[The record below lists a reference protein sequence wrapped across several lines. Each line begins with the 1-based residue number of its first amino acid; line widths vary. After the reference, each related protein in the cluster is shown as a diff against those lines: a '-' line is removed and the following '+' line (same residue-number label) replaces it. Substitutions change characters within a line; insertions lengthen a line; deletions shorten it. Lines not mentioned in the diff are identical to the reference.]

1 MRVALVLAALI
12 LGGCIGLMNAPHTMT
27 QNYTQGEVLYTESFN
42 ADAQIEWP
50 QYNRDGLQLQVI
62 DGAYQGTISHS
73 YYAWALNAQMHEDVV
88 LEISTLQITDDG
100 KNGYGLMCRADP
112 MNDGDGYYFLIGGDG
127 TFSIRRGRGAD
138 VEALVSWQR
147 SDAIRTG
154 ASPNT
159 VRAVCID
166 DYLALYV
173 NEQFVAE
180 ARDSLYQRGVAGVA
194 LVTAEGHPLTVT
206 FDNLTAYSGS
216 LAP

>member
-1 MRVALVLAALI
+1 MRVALLLAVLM
-12 LGGCIGLMNAPHTMT
+12 LGGCIGITSAPRTVT
-27 QNYTQGEVLYTESFN
+27 QNYTQGESLYTESF
-42 ADAQIEWP
+42 DAAGVWP
-50 QYNRDGLQLQVI
+50 MYNRDGLRLMVS

-73 YYAWALNAQMHEDVV
+73 YYVWALNGQPHDNVI
-88 LEISTLQITDDG
+88 LEISTLQSTDDG
-100 KNGYGLMCRADP
+100 KNGYGLVCRADP

-147 SDAIRTG
+147 TDAIRTG

-173 NEQFVAE
+173 NGQFVAD
-180 ARDSLYQRGVAGVA
+180 ARDTLYRRGVAGVA
-194 LVTAEGHPLTVT
+194 MVTAEGHPLSVA
-206 FDNLTAYSGS
+206 FDNLKAYHGT

>member
-1 MRVALVLAALI
+1 MTRWALFAVAWV
-12 LGGCIGLMNAPHTMT
+12 LGGCIGMASAPRVPERD
-27 QNYTQGEVLYTESFN
+27 YAQGELLYTESF
-42 ADAQIEWP
+42 DAVGGWP
-50 QYNRDGLQLQVI
+50 TYNRDGLRLQVT

-73 YYAWALNAQMHEDVV
+73 YYVWALNAQPHDDVI
-88 LEISTLQITDDG
+88 LEISTLQSTDDG
-100 KNGYGLMCRADP
+100 KNGYGLVCRADP

-147 SDAIRTG
+147 TDAIRTG

-159 VRAVCID
+159 LRAVCID

-173 NEQFVAE
+173 NGRFVAD
-180 ARDSLYQRGVAGVA
+180 ARDTLYRQGVAGVA
-194 LVTAEGHPLTVT
+194 MVTAEGRPLSVA
-206 FDNLTAYSGS
+206 FDNLKAYRGT